1 MLYCYGPFNLIFFLL
16 LLSLYYPVCLFLDET
31 ETEKGP
37 STVRITIARFVSS
50 FASLSLFSF
59 FFFLFYCC
67 FCVPLEEIVRQQR
80 GFIASLSCVLYIYTQ
95 PLFFSIYS
103 PLPVVVG
110 CVLSGPTYYRTQSS
124 AWCDITD
131 THTHRYTSPITR
143 LYIYRLGS
151 DRLNLPHS
159 FQLINIVIYFY
170 GIFWGGPYI

>member
-1 MLYCYGPFNLIFFLL
+1 VLYCYGPFNLIFFLL
-16 LLSLYYPVCLFLDET
+16 LLSLYYPVCLSVFGRDRNR
-31 ETEKGP
+31 KGP

-110 CVLSGPTYYRTQSS
+110 CVLSGPILSDPIKRVMRYYRH
-124 AWCDITD
+124 
-131 THTHRYTSPITR
+131 THTPLYVSYYPTV
-143 LYIYRLGS
+143 YIYRLGS

-170 GIFWGGPYI
+170 GIFF

>member
-37 STVRITIARFVSS
+37 STVRITITRFVSS

-59 FFFLFYCC
+59 FFFFFFYCC

-95 PLFFSIYS
+95 PLFFSIYFPPS
-103 PLPVVVG
+103 SCCWLCFIG
-110 CVLSGPTYYRTQSS
+110 AYIIGPNQARDAILQ
-124 AWCDITD
+124 
-131 THTHRYTSPITR
+131 THTHTPLYVSYYPTV
-143 LYIYRLGS
+143 YIYRLGS
-151 DRLNLPHS
+151 AQSTSFLPT
-159 FQLINIVIYFY
+159 Y
-170 GIFWGGPYI
+170 

>member
-1 MLYCYGPFNLIFFLL
+1 VLYCYGPFNLIFFLL

-37 STVRITIARFVSS
+37 STVRITITRFVSS

-110 CVLSGPTYYRTQSS
+110 CVLSGPILSDPIKRVMRYYRH
-124 AWCDITD
+124 
-131 THTHRYTSPITR
+131 THTPLYVSYYPTV
-143 LYIYRLGS
+143 YIYRLGS

-170 GIFWGGPYI
+170 GIFF